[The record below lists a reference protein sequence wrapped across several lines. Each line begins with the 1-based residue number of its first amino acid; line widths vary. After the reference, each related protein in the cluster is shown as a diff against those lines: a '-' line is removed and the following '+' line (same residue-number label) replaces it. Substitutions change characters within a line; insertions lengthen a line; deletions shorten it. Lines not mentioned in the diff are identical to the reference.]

1 VVSRSSRRR
10 GRIAA
15 LATVVALGA
24 TLLVSAGTAIAA
36 KQPKVSVCH
45 YDRTA
50 DAFVVLNVAEPSKHL
65 AHGDTVADG
74 RLAGKTVHALAYTDV
89 DGIAGYAA
97 CGDNLIA
104 ALVEHSGDGVPSA
117 GDKVLFGRV
126 PTAFTA
132 PFGFAAFPTAEA
144 VVASVDGCDATS
156 VVVSLGAGLDAA
168 WATSPAGMDFF
179 AVGDFEVDPGFD
191 TGLLMQ
197 DNIGG
202 GSASEFT
209 DRLYVWGAQSV
220 KPDEGGNPW
229 LEVDTSGVCN
239 S

>member
-1 VVSRSSRRR
+1 MVARSLRRR
-10 GRIAA
+10 GRLAA

-24 TLLVSAGTAIAA
+24 ALLLSAGTAIAA

-45 YDRTA
+45 YDRTLET
-50 DAFVVLNVAEPSKHL
+50 FVVLNVAEPSKHL
-65 AHGDTVADG
+65 AHGDTLADG

-89 DGIAGYAA
+89 DGLAGYAA

-104 ALVEHSGDGVPSA
+104 AQVEHNGDGVPSA

-126 PTAFTA
+126 PTAFVA
-132 PFGFAAFPTAEA
+132 PYGFAAFPTAEA
-144 VVASVDGCDATS
+144 VVASVHGCDAVS
-156 VVVSLGAGLDAA
+156 VFVSLGSGLDAA
-168 WATSPAGMDFF
+168 WATSPAGMDVFGL
-179 AVGDFEVDPGFD
+179 GDFALDPNFD
-191 TGLLMQ
+191 VGLLMQ

-202 GSASEFT
+202 GAASEFT

-229 LEVDTSGVCN
+229 LEVDASGVCN

>member
-1 VVSRSSRRR
+1 MVARSSRRR
-10 GRIAA
+10 GRLAA

-65 AHGDTVADG
+65 AHGDTLAEG

-89 DGIAGYAA
+89 DGAAGYAA

-117 GDKVLFGRV
+117 GDKVLLGRY
-126 PTAFTA
+126 PTAFVA
-132 PFGFAAFPTAEA
+132 PFGFTSFAGTDAT
-144 VVASVDGCDATS
+144 VASVSDCSGTG
-156 VVVSLGAGLDAA
+156 VGVSLGAGLEAA
-168 WATSPAGMDFF
+168 WHTSAGGIFGY
-179 AVGDFEVDPGFD
+179 GDFAAGPETTNSVV
-191 TGLLMQ
+191 LL
-197 DNIGG
+197 DHVGG
-202 GSASEFT
+202 GALPEFIDFISINNVNT
-209 DRLYVWGAQSV
+209 TKDH
-220 KPDEGGNPW
+220 GGDNPW
-229 LEVDTSGVCN
+229 LEIDVTGVCAG
-239 S
+239 